1 MSVEDVKKEIRE
13 LSDLLTLYQH
23 AYYVENAPKVSDLE
37 YDRLYD
43 KLVKLEHEYPQY
55 RFPESPSSRVGSD
68 LNSDF
73 PEVEHTIPV
82 LSLDKAYSSDDVLD
96 WMERTARK
104 SNRDLTFVVE
114 EKIDGASIVL
124 YYEKGRLVRGVTRGN
139 GTVGN
144 DITPNI
150 RTIRSVPL
158 KLSEP
163 IDIAVRGEIFL
174 PLESFEKINTEMDVP
189 YANPRNLAA
198 GTLRRQ
204 KSSEAAQ
211 VPLDIFVYEGFLAEH
226 VGDHIEI
233 LQYLTRL
240 GFKVSSRIGVFSSR
254 NNQEKN
260 RNLPALWTRGVF
272 EDLESYIKRAVESR
286 KQLPYEIDGLVLKVN
301 ELDVREALGYTGHHP
316 RWAIA
321 YKFVSP
327 KGETV
332 IKAIDVQVGRTGRV
346 TPVAR
351 VDAVRI
357 GGSTISN
364 VTLHNQ
370 DYIDMLEL
378 GIGDTVSVSRRGDV
392 IPAVEEVLEK
402 NDRGN
407 PVWKMPLICPSCGT
421 PLVRIGSHH
430 FCRNPK
436 CPAQI
441 KGRLY
446 HFVGRDQMDIENFGP
461 ETVDFLLD
469 NGFIRDI
476 PDLYSFNYDNLKD
489 FPGFGEKKIELMK
502 KGIEKSKKM
511 PFSRVLPSLGIP
523 EVGKK
528 AASLLINAGFRDIDT
543 LLAAADR
550 GNSEV
555 LTEVKGIGEKTAEII
570 IREFSNPAF
579 RSMIAALKEKGLS
592 FSEAEDTAADKYPQT
607 FSGQVWCV
615 TGSFKNFKP
624 RSLAADEIEK
634 RGGRTVSAVTGKT
647 THLLAG
653 SGGGSKLSKAA
664 SLGIPVVS
672 EEVFI
677 KMLRNREGDSNGN

>member
-1 MSVEDVKKEIRE
+1 M
-13 LSDLLTLYQH
+13 YQH
-23 AYYVENAPKVSDLE
+23 AYYVDSSPLVSDSE

-43 KLVKLEHEYPQY
+43 KLVELERVYPQY
-55 RFPESPSSRVGSD
+55 RSPESPTLRVGSD
-68 LNSDF
+68 LTHDF
-73 PEVEHTIPV
+73 PEVLHTIPV
-82 LSLDKAYSSDDVLD
+82 LSLDKAYTSEEVVH
-96 WMERTARK
+96 WMERTALK
-104 SNRDLTFVVE
+104 NGGNVTFVAE

-124 YYEKGRLVRGVTRGN
+124 YYEKGHLIRGVTRGN
-139 GTVGN
+139 GTRGN
-144 DITPNI
+144 DITPNV

-163 IDIAVRGEIFL
+163 VDIAVRGEIFL
-174 PLESFEKINTEMDVP
+174 PRKSFEEINTTMDIP

-204 KSSEAAQ
+204 KSSEAAH
-211 VPLDIFVYEGFLAEH
+211 VPLDIFVYEGFFTDSSMDH
-226 VGDHIEI
+226 VAI

-240 GFKVSSRIGVFSSR
+240 GFKVSSNIGVFSSGG
-254 NNQEKN
+254 NPEGN
-260 RNLPALWTRGVF
+260 RKFPASWTVGSF
-272 EDLESYIKRAVESR
+272 DDLKEYILKSTRSR
-286 KQLPYEIDGLVLKVN
+286 DRLPYEIDGLVLKVN
-301 ELDVREALGYTGHHP
+301 ELAVREALGYTGHHP

-321 YKFVSP
+321 YKFESP
-327 KGETV
+327 KGQTV
-332 IKAIDVQVGRTGRV
+332 IRSIDVQVGRTGRI

-392 IPAVEEVLEK
+392 IPAVEQVIEK
-402 NDRGN
+402 NDSGN
-407 PVWKMPLICPSCGT
+407 PVWKMPAVCPSCGT
-421 PLVRIGSHH
+421 SLVKTGSHH
-430 FCRNPK
+430 FCSNPK

-469 NGFIRDI
+469 NGYVKDI
-476 PDLYSFNYDNLKD
+476 PDLYTFQYDELKD
-489 FPGFGEKKIELMK
+489 APGFGEKKIELIK
-502 KGIEKSKKM
+502 KGIEQSKKM

-528 AASLLINAGFRDIDT
+528 AASLLIHGGFESMESIIEV
-543 LLAAADR
+543 ADR
-550 GNSEV
+550 GDV
-555 LTEVKGIGEKTAEII
+555 DAFTRIKGIGEKTARII
-570 IREFSNPAF
+570 IRELTKPIV
-579 RSMIAALKEKGLS
+579 RHTLAALKEAGLS
-592 FSEAEDTAADKYPQT
+592 FAEKEKPPSKVFPQI
-607 FSGQVWCV
+607 FRNEVWCV
-615 TGSFKNFKP
+615 TGSFEHFKP
-624 RSLAADEIEK
+624 RSLAVEEIEK

-653 SGGGSKLSKAA
+653 TGGGSKRSKAA
-664 SLGIPVVS
+664 ALGIPVIS
-672 EEVFI
+672 EDMFI
-677 KMLRNREGDSNGN
+677 RRLKGTVGENHEE

>member
-1 MSVEDVKKEIRE
+1 MSVEEIQKEIRE

-43 KLVKLEHEYPQY
+43 RLVELENKYPRY
-55 RFPESPSSRVGSD
+55 RFPDSPSLRVGSD

-73 PEVEHTIPV
+73 PEVAHTIPV
-82 LSLDKAYSSDDVLD
+82 LSLDKAYSSDEVLS
-96 WMERTARK
+96 WMEKTARK
-104 SNRDLTFVVE
+104 SNRDLTFIVE

-124 YYEKGRLVRGVTRGN
+124 YYEKGLLVRGVTRGN

-144 DITPNI
+144 DITPNV

-163 IDIAVRGEIFL
+163 VDIAVRGEIFL
-174 PLESFEKINTEMDVP
+174 PLESFEKINTKMDIP

-204 KSSEAAQ
+204 KSSEAAR
-211 VPLDIFVYEGFLAEH
+211 VPLDIFVYEGFLANPA
-226 VGDHIEI
+226 GDHIGI

-254 NNQEKN
+254 NNKTGSRQ
-260 RNLPALWTRGVF
+260 LPDSWIRGTYD
-272 EDLESYIKRAVESR
+272 DLGAYIKEAVKDR

-301 ELDVREALGYTGHHP
+301 ELDVREELGYTGHHP

-321 YKFVSP
+321 YKFESP

-332 IKAIDVQVGRTGRV
+332 IKAIDVQVGRTGRI

-402 NDRGN
+402 NDKGK
-407 PVWKMPLICPSCGT
+407 PVWKMPLACPSCGS
-421 PLVRIGSHH
+421 LLERIGSHH
-430 FCRNPK
+430 FCRNPE

-446 HFVGRDQMDIENFGP
+446 HFIGRDQMDIENFGP

-469 NGFIRDI
+469 AGCIRDI
-476 PDLYSFNYDNLKD
+476 PDLYSFNYDKLKD
-489 FPGFGEKKIELMK
+489 SPGFGEKKINLIK
-502 KGIEKSKKM
+502 KGIEKSKEM

-523 EVGKK
+523 ELGKK
-528 AASLLINAGFRDIDT
+528 AASLLINAGFRNIDM
-543 LLAAADR
+543 LLEAADS
-550 GNSEV
+550 GNSEA
-555 LTEVKGIGEKTAEII
+555 LTKVKGIGEKTAEII
-570 IREFSNPAF
+570 IREFSNPVF
-579 RSMIAALKEKGLS
+579 RSMIAALKKAGLS
-592 FSEAEDTAADKYPQT
+592 FSEPEGSAGRYPQT

-664 SLGIPVVS
+664 ALGIPVVS
-672 EEVFI
+672 EEVFVR
-677 KMLRNREGDSNGN
+677 MLRNTEGENHGN